1 MIEQIP
7 AITVS
12 DLHVT
17 FRRRALFK
25 PCQQAHVLK
34 GISFT
39 LNKGEALAVIGFNG
53 AGKSTL
59 LRVMAGILNPD
70 SGQIINHDVS
80 TSLLTFAGGIF
91 PECSG
96 RDNII
101 MSLMLQQS
109 LKISE
114 AEALVNA
121 VASYAELEEHID
133 APMKTYSSG
142 MLARLKF
149 AVAMQAT
156 PDVLLVDEVLAVGD
170 FPFRKKSMASMHN
183 KLSSGET
190 IVFVTHAL
198 REVREFCTRAIWI
211 ENGQLVADGPAKD
224 VVKDYS
230 VYANKDLNLGKL

>member
-1 MIEQIP
+1 MIEQVP

-12 DLHVT
+12 DLHVI
-17 FRRRALFK
+17 FRRRRLFK
-25 PCQQAHVLK
+25 PIQEAHVLK

-39 LNKGEALAVIGFNG
+39 LNKGEAMAVIGLNG

-59 LRVMAGILNPD
+59 LRVMDGILMPD
-70 SGQIINHDVS
+70 SGSIVNHGVT
-80 TSLLTFAGGIF
+80 TSLLNFSGGLF

-101 MSLMLQQS
+101 MGLMLQQN

-114 AEALVNA
+114 AEQLVGQ
-121 VASYAELEEHID
+121 VASYAELEDHID

-142 MLARLKF
+142 MLTRLKF

-170 FPFRKKSMASMHN
+170 FPFRQKSMASMRE
-183 KLSSGET
+183 KLTSGET

-198 REVREFCTRAIWI
+198 NEVREFCTRAIWI
-211 ENGQLVADGPAKD
+211 EDGRLVADGPAKD
-224 VVKDYS
+224 IVKEYS
-230 VYANKDLNLGKL
+230 EYASTHLKP